1 MKSVVNFFD
10 NLPLIVKILFALPVL
25 DGILW
30 GTYRICKGHVIAG
43 IIWIFI
49 GAAIGWIV
57 DIITLAVNKKVTLFA
72 E

>member
-10 NLPLIVKILFALPVL
+10 SLPLIVKILFALPVL

-30 GTYRICKGHVIAG
+30 GVYRICKGHVIAG

-49 GAAIGWIV
+49 GATIGWIV
-57 DIITLAVNKKVTLFA
+57 DIITLALNKKVTLFA
-72 E
+72 